1 MPICPAP
8 YRIAALALGFVV
20 QGLCAAPREAPP
32 PTERPAQGLIVRM
45 AADAS
50 PADWDRVARAAGLQ
64 GRASLERGARSRLL
78 AADTL
83 LEAGAARELA
93 QRLRDQPGV
102 AWVEPNTRERRL
114 QAVTPND
121 PDFTSGN
128 QWWLRPVLGSNNSAL
143 ADRLRGVPGF
153 RAAWVQSRGASD
165 SVVAVLDTGYTD
177 HPELAG
183 RVINGFDFVSEIDY
197 ANDGDGRDT
206 DAHDPGDWVSAEDR
220 SANAALFKDCAV
232 EDSVWHGTIIAGQM
246 VALTDN
252 AVDVAAAQWQ
262 GRVLAVRVA
271 GKCGATVAD
280 IVDGMRWAAGLPVA
294 GAPVNPHPARVI
306 TLSFG
311 GDAVCGPAYQD
322 AIDDL
327 RAVGAMV
334 VAAAGNEHGAVLRPA
349 NCTGAIGVGAVN
361 RDGFKTSYANFGKE
375 LTLTTVG
382 GDPASDGAWGPL
394 LGDSGLLTIS
404 NRGTRGPGAPGRAY
418 VFGSSFSV
426 PLVAAAASLML
437 TVRPSL
443 SAAQLIDGLQRSARP
458 HVSSPV
464 IKTCSD
470 ANPGRCI
477 CTTSTCGAGLLD
489 VPEALR
495 YAADPAGYTALTLS
509 PAVIDNTEVRAAADL
524 GTDRPANPAAE
535 GTGSGISGGALGW
548 PWLLALAAAVV
559 LVHRARQT

>member
-1 MPICPAP
+1 MPVCPSSV
-8 YRIAALALGFVV
+8 RLAALAFWLVAGS
-20 QGLCAAPREAPP
+20 LWAAPREAPP
-32 PTERPAQGLIVRM
+32 PRERPAQGLIVRM
-45 AADAS
+45 KADAS

-64 GRASLERGARSRLL
+64 GRLSRERGARSRLL
-78 AADTL
+78 AADAL

-93 QRLRDQPGV
+93 QRLREQPGV

-121 PDFTSGN
+121 PDFTSGR
-128 QWWLRPVLGSNNSAL
+128 QWWLRPVFGSNNSAL

-153 RAAWVQSRGASD
+153 QAAWVQSRGASD
-165 SVVAVLDTGYTD
+165 AVVAVLDTGYTD

-183 RVINGFDFVSEIDY
+183 RVINGFDFVAEVDY
-197 ANDGDGRDT
+197 ANDGDGRDA

-220 SANAALFKDCAV
+220 SAKPALFKDCTA
-232 EDSVWHGTIIAGQM
+232 EDSVWHGTIVAGQM

-294 GAPVNPHPARVI
+294 GAPVNPTPARVI

-311 GDAVCGPAYQD
+311 GDAACGPAYQD

-327 RAVGAMV
+327 RAVGAVV
-334 VAAAGNEHGAVLRPA
+334 VAAAGNEHAAVLRPA

-361 RDGFKTSYANFGKE
+361 RDGFKTTYANFGKE
-375 LTLTTVG
+375 IALTTVG
-382 GDPASDGAWGPL
+382 GDPAGEGVWGPL

-404 NRGTRGPGAPGRAY
+404 NRGLRGPGTPGRAY
-418 VFGSSFSV
+418 VFGTSFSV

-443 SAAQLIDGLQRSARP
+443 SAAQLIGGLQRSARP

-464 IKTCSD
+464 IKACSD

-477 CTTSTCGAGLLD
+477 CSTSTCGAGLLD

-509 PAVIDNTEVRAAADL
+509 PAVIDNAEVRAAADL
-524 GTDRPANPAAE
+524 GADRPANAAPE
-535 GTGSGISGGALGW
+535 SADRGISGGALGW
-548 PWLLALAAAVV
+548 PWLLALGAAVW
-559 LVHRARQT
+559 LVRRAGRT